1 MNRRELRE
9 HIFRLLFCMEFHE
22 PEALEEQITMYI
34 EALSEPKQKEID
46 YMTRKTEKI
55 YKERESLDEK
65 INAVTTGRKT
75 DRMAK
80 TDLILIRTALY
91 EMDEDEDVPT
101 GVAINEAVELA
112 KRYGT
117 KDSASFVNGVLARLA

>member
-65 INAVTTGRKT
+65 INAVTTGWKT

-91 EMDEDEDVPT
+91 EMEEDEDVPT

>member
-1 MNRRELRE
+1 
-9 HIFRLLFCMEFHE
+9 
-22 PEALEEQITMYI
+22 
-34 EALSEPKQKEID
+34 
-46 YMTRKTEKI
+46 MTRKTEKI

-65 INAVTTGRKT
+65 INAVTTGWKT

>member
-65 INAVTTGRKT
+65 INAVTTGWKT

-91 EMDEDEDVPT
+91 
-101 GVAINEAVELA
+101 EAVELA

>member
-65 INAVTTGRKT
+65 INAVTTGWKT

-80 TDLILIRTALY
+80 TDLILIRSALY

>member
-22 PEALEEQITMYI
+22 PEAPEEQITMYI

-65 INAVTTGRKT
+65 INAVTTGWKT

>member
-65 INAVTTGRKT
+65 INAVTTGWKT

-91 EMDEDEDVPT
+91 VMDEDEDVPT